1 MAKLFTD
8 KSINLAIIAMGGQGG
23 GVLSKWILDMAQA
36 QGYLAQYTS
45 VPGVAQRTGATIYY
59 IELFPTHQADKHKQK
74 PVLALTP
81 IPGDVDIVIASE
93 MMESGRALM
102 RGFVSGKTTLIA
114 SDHRDY
120 AIVEKQVMGD
130 GRRELSNVR
139 ELSEKTAA
147 KYICFD
153 MDTAARS
160 AGSVISSVLF
170 GALAGSKALPFERAI
185 FEKTIADSGR
195 AVPANLRGFALG
207 YDKAQENG
215 ADTPTEIESKNAT
228 NIAPA
233 IAPLISRMKA
243 DFPPHA
249 HYMITEGLKKLVDYM
264 DVKYAHLYLGRL
276 SEFAKLDSAKKD
288 WRLTNDMAR
297 YLALAM
303 SYDDIIRVADLKTR
317 SSRFANFRVEV
328 KADTDQIVHV
338 SEYMHP
344 RLEEICDIFPA
355 RLGRTVQKMT
365 FLNVF
370 FGKGRRISTTKLR
383 GFLLL
388 NFLGNRKNI
397 RRKSLRYH
405 IETERIIAW
414 MDTVKSV
421 AVTDY
426 NLACELA
433 GLQRL
438 VKGYGDTHARGL
450 ANIKMIMGAYDGF
463 KARKNAAADLKAL
476 KIAALKDEE
485 GTALSKALQA
495 LHPQAHAAE

>member
-1 MAKLFTD
+1 
-8 KSINLAIIAMGGQGG
+8 
-23 GVLSKWILDMAQA
+23 
-36 QGYLAQYTS
+36 
-45 VPGVAQRTGATIYY
+45 
-59 IELFPTHQADKHKQK
+59 
-74 PVLALTP
+74 
-81 IPGDVDIVIASE
+81 
-93 MMESGRALM
+93 
-102 RGFVSGKTTLIA
+102 
-114 SDHRDY
+114 
-120 AIVEKQVMGD
+120 
-130 GRRELSNVR
+130 
-139 ELSEKTAA
+139 
-147 KYICFD
+147 

-433 GLQRL
+433 SLQRL